1 MGLMTKKPDKD
12 ISDIA
17 QAWEESYNGHAVE
30 LKKKRLKDLIDS
42 PELIAA
48 QIAYK
53 ESADEYSADN
63 EKWWNELSEEEREK
77 AFYAVCKRIYKS
89 DIEKQGSYRHAL
101 YQIFGFDMSMY
112 GVGIECGYIDIHNT
126 IYGGVELSKMT
137 DAKKIIV
144 KNKKEIQ
151 TIELDSYQKIYVKLK
166 DDNNILEIEIKNLP
180 KTYDHTP

>member
-53 ESADEYSADN
+53 ESADEYSVDN
-63 EKWWNELSEEEREK
+63 EKWWNDLSEEEREK

-89 DIEKQGSYRHAL
+89 DIEKQKSINY
-101 YQIFGFDMSMY
+101 
-112 GVGIECGYIDIHNT
+112 
-126 IYGGVELSKMT
+126 
-137 DAKKIIV
+137 
-144 KNKKEIQ
+144 
-151 TIELDSYQKIYVKLK
+151 
-166 DDNNILEIEIKNLP
+166 
-180 KTYDHTP
+180 